1 MTVISIKYV
10 NPAKPGK
17 KFGSLK
23 SVEGDTYW
31 VPAGMVSDFTAGTTV
46 DIPTETQKWGANM
59 VNVVSGA
66 ASGAPQQEQSGWGR
80 AAPPK
85 FAAPPPRPQA
95 AAPAPAAVPTPIGAK
110 DALIFVTGVVGRAM
124 GSGQFKSGD
133 ISDLT
138 HEALKA
144 WFLLKEQL
152 G

>member
-1 MTVISIKYV
+1 MTVVNIKYV

-23 SVEGDTYW
+23 SVEGETYW

-46 DIPTETQKWGANM
+46 DIPTESQKWGANI

-66 ASGAPQQEQSGWGR
+66 ARASTEQAPWQKPAAPVPPR
-80 AAPPK
+80 PAAPPS
-85 FAAPPPRPQA
+85 
-95 AAPAPAAVPTPIGAK
+95 APAATPPPVGSK

-124 GSGQFKSGD
+124 GSGQYKAGD
-133 ISDLT
+133 IQDLT

-144 WFLLKEQL
+144 WFMLKDQIQ
-152 G
+152 

>member
-1 MTVISIKYV
+1 MTVINIKYV
-10 NPAKPGK
+10 NPAKEGK

-23 SVEGDTYW
+23 SVEGETYW
-31 VPAGMVSDFTAGTTV
+31 VPAGMVSGFTAGTTV
-46 DIPTETQKWGANM
+46 DVPTEVQKWGANM

-66 ASGAPQQEQSGWGR
+66 ARASTEQNPWNK
-80 AAPPK
+80 AQPPK
-85 FAAPPPRPQA
+85 PQA
-95 AAPAPAAVPTPIGAK
+95 SAPAPAATPSRIDQK

-144 WFLLKEQL
+144 WFMLKDQIA
-152 G
+152 

>member
-10 NPAKPGK
+10 NPAKEGK

-23 SVEGDTYW
+23 SVEGETYW
-31 VPAGMVSDFTAGTTV
+31 VPAGMVSGFTAGTTV
-46 DIPTETQKWGANM
+46 DVPTEVQKWGANM

-66 ASGAPQQEQSGWGR
+66 ARASTEQAPWQKPAP
-80 AAPPK
+80 AA
-85 FAAPPPRPQA
+85 APRPQA
-95 AAPAPAAVPTPIGAK
+95 PVPAPVATNTPINNK
-110 DALIFVTGVVGRAM
+110 DALIFITGVVGRAM

-144 WFLLKEQL
+144 WFMLKDQIA
-152 G
+152 